1 MKIPEQAQ
9 SWKKSL
15 LDLTQANLVTGRTR
29 FSLTTVV
36 LKISIKSM
44 KLEMS
49 SILFLYVF
57 DVLQCTLPPSRCWVY
72 PRSKDMPSQHDA
84 EMPDGYLNVWCKWRC
99 KSSAMNQPILKMA
112 VFILLKI
119 LFFIMIHLSLKLS
132 NQTPSNLLLMPLFY
146 CCQSKSFNDNFSLAA
161 SSNR

>member
-99 KSSAMNQPILKMA
+99 K
-112 VFILLKI
+112 
-119 LFFIMIHLSLKLS
+119 KLS
-132 NQTPSNLLLMPLFY
+132 NESTHIKNGGVHTFENLIFYNDTFKSQTQQSNSLQSTLNAIILLL
-146 CCQSKSFNDNFSLAA
+146 SK
-161 SSNR
+161 